1 MGAEDEVVYT
11 DGYDLGEV
19 NEIYFEWLWER
30 SGLGSN
36 YFQLLTLLYTTPY
49 EPLLVDDENRRA
61 DGNELF
67 VIFCEEKKV
76 QIHPSDAQMFEE
88 CSVLEMLLAFAARI
102 NVELVGD
109 PSESRVGLWFSRMLE
124 NLGIYQYDDAHWNR
138 EKVAKRV
145 WCWMHKKGNPSPI
158 FLFPITSKKVK
169 EVNSQTISEWERV
182 NLALSADFL

>member
-1 MGAEDEVVYT
+1 MGAEDEVVYW
-11 DGYDLGEV
+11 DDLEEV
-19 NEIYFEWLWER
+19 NEMYFDWLWER
-30 SGLGSN
+30 SGLGTN

-67 VIFCEEKKV
+67 EIFCEEKKI
-76 QIHPSDAQMFEE
+76 QIHPSDSYMFEE

-124 NLGIYQYDDAHWNR
+124 NLGIYQYDDEHWDR
-138 EKVAKRV
+138 KKAAIKV

-158 FLFPITSKKVK
+158 FLFPIDPKKVK
-169 EVNSQTISEWERV
+169 EVNFRTLSEWERV
-182 NLALSADFL
+182 NLALSVEFL

>member
-1 MGAEDEVVYT
+1 MDVDFEE
-11 DGYDLGEV
+11 
-19 NEIYFEWLWER
+19 YFDWLWER
-30 SGLGSN
+30 SGIGPN
-36 YFQLLTLLYTTPY
+36 YLQLMVLLYTTPY
-49 EPLLVDDENRRA
+49 VPLLVDDENRKA
-61 DGNELF
+61 DGNELLH
-67 VIFCEEKKV
+67 IYCEEYGYDIPPV
-76 QIHPSDAQMFEE
+76 DSGVLDE

-102 NVELVGD
+102 NTELVGD

-182 NLALSADFL
+182 TLALSADFL